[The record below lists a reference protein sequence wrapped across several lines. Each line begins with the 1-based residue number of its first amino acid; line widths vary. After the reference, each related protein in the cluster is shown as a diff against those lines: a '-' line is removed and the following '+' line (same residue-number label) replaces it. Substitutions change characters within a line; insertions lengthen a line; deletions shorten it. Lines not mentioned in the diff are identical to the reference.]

1 MLDAQ
6 TFKTVIEN
14 TPLVSIDLCLVCN
27 GQVLLGRRTNEPLK
41 GRWFTPG
48 GRIHKNETWQ
58 DALLRIAEVELG
70 LSGIAVD
77 DCALMGM
84 WDHFYNNSALDQN
97 TSTHYV
103 NLPHYAEFK
112 SEPQITLDNQHGE
125 FKWFDLAVVFSD
137 QKFHPYMC
145 NYASWLLN
153 KIPLEIIEVQT
164 GSYLGED
171 DIVRFE
177 DVYGRVTS

>member
-14 TPLVSIDLCLVCN
+14 TPLVSIDLCLICN
-27 GQVLLGRRTNEPLK
+27 GQILLGKRRNEPLK

-58 DALLRIAEVELG
+58 DAMLRSAEVELG
-70 LSGIAVD
+70 LTGIVVED
-77 DCALMGM
+77 FALMGM
-84 WDHFYNNSALDQN
+84 WDHFYNNSAVDQN
-97 TSTHYV
+97 ISTHYV

-112 SEPQITLDNQHGE
+112 SKPQIALDDQHAE
-125 FKWFDLAVVFSD
+125 FEWFDLSEGA
-137 QKFHPYMC
+137 QNEKFHPYMR

-153 KIPLEIIEVQT
+153 MENT
-164 GSYLGED
+164 HD
-171 DIVRFE
+171 
-177 DVYGRVTS
+177 